1 MSLSLLSAVELS
13 QKLEAKEVS
22 SVDVMQSVLS
32 QIDAVEK
39 DVQAYISLEDAD
51 DLVKKAKKV
60 DERRMAGDAIG
71 PLAGLPIA
79 LKDNLCVKDK
89 LTTCASKML
98 EQFRPPY
105 DATVVSKIE
114 DADGIVIGKTNMDE
128 FSMGS
133 STENSAFHVTRNPNN
148 HEHVPGGT
156 SGGSAAAVAAQEA
169 ILALGAD
176 TGGSVRQPA
185 AFCGVVGLKPTY
197 GRVSRYGLIAY
208 ASSFDQIGPL
218 TKTVGDCALALQVI
232 AGHDKRDSTS
242 LDAPVPDY
250 LASLNSETKFRFG
263 IPQEYFIDGVSP
275 EVSQAVRRTIQQL
288 EQAGHSI
295 VEVPMK
301 HTSYAL
307 PTYYIVASAEA
318 SSNLARYEGCHYGFR
333 AENYNDL
340 NDMMLQTRNE
350 GFGAEV
356 QRRIMLG
363 AYVLSAGYI
372 DAFYNK
378 ALKVRRLI
386 KEDFSEAFKQ
396 CDLLIHPITPT
407 PAFRIGEKTDDPL
420 TMYLSDV
427 FSVIANLAGVP
438 AISVPCGKSEDG
450 LPIGV
455 QLVAPWLDEPRLLEA
470 AQAVESCDNS

>member
-1 MSLSLLSAVELS
+1 
-13 QKLEAKEVS
+13 
-22 SVDVMQSVLS
+22 
-32 QIDAVEK
+32 
-39 DVQAYISLEDAD
+39 
-51 DLVKKAKKV
+51 
-60 DERRMAGDAIG
+60 MAGDAIG